1 MTQETKRYAL
11 KLYDQE
17 LMSFEL
23 SYDRF
28 ANLKV
33 RVLDRDLSTKG
44 LWPMGMRPE
53 NLEEDIAA
61 WAKSRTIPKNR
72 KFVAEILATAGLSAN
87 DSIGI
92 LDTCKGLSVNDSYWL
107 DDGKGGLTF
116 NDVNLFDNN
125 LDETL
130 SIVAYTGYSSGIKH
144 KLGLST
150 EWTTNG
156 QYPKAWR
163 RIDDGLVLYKAG
175 SSGFMNSGMEPY
187 SEYFASQIAEHIG
200 IKHVPYDLRMWK
212 GKLAST
218 CPLINTKDISYV
230 PFAYTTKDHMFPIS
244 MAVAHAF
251 SRDMADD
258 YRDMLLFD
266 ALICNPDRHAKNF
279 GVLRDNKTGDVLGM
293 APLFDHNLS
302 LFPYDMQEEFDI
314 LGERANTV
322 YYPCLSNLPFT
333 EQLGLTMS
341 ERNHSM
347 LRRMIG
353 FELENHPSYPVPQ
366 DRLDAL
372 NRYLG
377 KRTEELLRIP
387 VVSERDLEAMLNE
400 SFLEAN
406 KPVALLAGREAQ
418 SDGIGIDQMLELVNE
433 DRGPERS
440 ARGDGFGL
448 E

>member
-1 MTQETKRYAL
+1 MTQETKGYAL
-11 KLYDQE
+11 KLYNRE
-17 LMSFEL
+17 LMSFNL

-33 RVLDRDLSTKG
+33 EVTDCDLSTKK
-44 LWPMGMRPE
+44 LWPMGMSPE
-53 NLEEDIAA
+53 SLENDIAS

-107 DDGKGGLTF
+107 DDGHEDLSF
-116 NDVNLFDNN
+116 DDVNLFDND
-125 LDETL
+125 LDEAL

-163 RIDDGLVLYKAG
+163 RIDNELVLYKAG
-175 SSGFMNSGMEPY
+175 STGFMNSGMEPY
-187 SEYFASQIAEHIG
+187 SEYFASQIAERMG
-200 IKHVPYDLRMWK
+200 IKHVSYNLEMWK

-218 CPLINTKDISYV
+218 CPLINTKDVSYV
-230 PFAYTTKDHMFPIS
+230 PFAYTTKGHMFPAS

-251 SRDMADD
+251 SRDMMDD

-279 GVLRDNKTGDVLGM
+279 GVLRDNKTGNVLGM

-302 LFPYDMQEEFDI
+302 LFPYDMADEFDKF
-314 LGERANTV
+314 EDRANTV
-322 YYPCLSNLPFT
+322 YYPRLSNLPFI
-333 EQLGLTMS
+333 EQVGLTMS
-341 ERNHSM
+341 EKNHDM

-353 FELENHPSYPVPQ
+353 FKLENNPSYPVPQ

-372 NRYLG
+372 NRYLE
-377 KRTEELLRIP
+377 KRTVELLKVP
-387 VVSERDLEAMLNE
+387 VVDEQELNAMLSE
-400 SFLEAN
+400 SCRQITE
-406 KPVALLAGREAQ
+406 PIALLSCK
-418 SDGIGIDQMLELVNE
+418 SDCRFNDLKELVGDGE
-433 DRGPERS
+433 EPKRIV
-440 ARGDGFGL
+440 RGDGFGR

>member
-1 MTQETKRYAL
+1 MTSETKRYAL

-17 LMSFEL
+17 LMSFNL

-33 RVLDRDLSTKG
+33 EVVDCDLSTKK
-44 LWPMGMRPE
+44 LWPMGMSPE
-53 NLEEDIAA
+53 GLEDDIAS

-107 DDGKGGLTF
+107 DDGHEDLSF
-116 NDVNLFDNN
+116 DDVNLFDND
-125 LDETL
+125 LDEAL

-163 RIDDGLVLYKAG
+163 RIDNELVLYKAG
-175 SSGFMNSGMEPY
+175 STGFMNSGMEPY
-187 SEYFASQIAEHIG
+187 SEYFASQIAERMG
-200 IKHVPYDLRMWK
+200 IKHVSYNLEMWK

-218 CPLINTKDISYV
+218 CPLINTKDVSYV
-230 PFAYTTKDHMFPIS
+230 PFAYTTKDHMFPAS

-251 SRDMADD
+251 SRDMMDD

-279 GVLRDNKTGDVLGM
+279 GVLRDNKTGNVLGM

-302 LFPYDMQEEFDI
+302 LFPYDMADEFEKFED
-314 LGERANTV
+314 RANTV
-322 YYPCLSNLPFT
+322 YYPRLSNLPFI
-333 EQLGLTMS
+333 EQVGLTMS
-341 ERNHSM
+341 EKNHSA
-347 LRRMIG
+347 LRKLIG
-353 FELENHPSYPVPQ
+353 FKLENHPLYPVSQ

-372 NRYLG
+372 NRYLE
-377 KRTEELLRIP
+377 KRTVGLLKVP
-387 VVSERDLEAMLNE
+387 VVDEQELATILDDSFKQIEKPIAMLACQKE
-400 SFLEAN
+400 
-406 KPVALLAGREAQ
+406 
-418 SDGIGIDQMLELVNE
+418 IGISDLMSLADD
-433 DRGPERS
+433 DREPEHIVRD
-440 ARGDGFGL
+440 DGFGR

>member
-1 MTQETKRYAL
+1 MTSETKRYAL

-17 LMSFEL
+17 LMSFNL

-33 RVLDRDLSTKG
+33 EVVDCDLSTKK
-44 LWPMGMRPE
+44 LWPMGMSHE
-53 NLEEDIAA
+53 SLEDDIAS

-107 DDGKGGLTF
+107 DDGHEDLSF
-116 NDVNLFDNN
+116 DDVNLFDND
-125 LDETL
+125 LDEAL

-163 RIDDGLVLYKAG
+163 RIDDKLVLYKAG
-175 SSGFMNSGMEPY
+175 STGFMNSGMEPY
-187 SEYFASQIAEHIG
+187 SEYFASQIAERMG
-200 IKHVPYDLRMWK
+200 IKHVSYNLEMWK

-218 CPLINTKDISYV
+218 CPLINTKDVSYV
-230 PFAYTTKDHMFPIS
+230 PFAYATKDHMFPAS

-251 SRDMADD
+251 SRDMMDD

-279 GVLRDNKTGDVLGM
+279 GVLRDNKTGNVLGM

-302 LFPYDMQEEFDI
+302 LFPYDMADEFDKF
-314 LGERANTV
+314 EDRANTV
-322 YYPCLSNLPFT
+322 YYPRLSNLPFI
-333 EQLGLTMS
+333 EQVGLTMS
-341 ERNHSM
+341 EKNHSA
-347 LRRMIG
+347 LRKLIG
-353 FELENHPSYPVPQ
+353 FKLENHPLYPVSQ

-372 NRYLG
+372 NRYLE
-377 KRTEELLRIP
+377 KRTVELLKVP
-387 VVSERDLEAMLNE
+387 VVDEQELATILDDSFKQVEKPIAMLACQKE
-400 SFLEAN
+400 
-406 KPVALLAGREAQ
+406 
-418 SDGIGIDQMLELVNE
+418 IGISDLMSLADD
-433 DRGPERS
+433 DREPEHIVRD
-440 ARGDGFGL
+440 DGFGR